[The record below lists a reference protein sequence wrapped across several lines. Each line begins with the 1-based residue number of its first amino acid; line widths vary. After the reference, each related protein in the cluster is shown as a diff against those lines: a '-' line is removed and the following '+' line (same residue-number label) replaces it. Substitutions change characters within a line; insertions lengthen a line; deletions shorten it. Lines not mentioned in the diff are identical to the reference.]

1 MAKNTISQRSVT
13 LFDILDAGAYPALGD
28 MKAFLWD
35 CHTWAKSIDNGLL
48 SIDADAEVSALKAQ
62 ITELESM
69 HKTELAELQA
79 VQRSQLDELQSEKT
93 YMETLCEGFSAEI
106 NRLRTNK
113 EDDEFENLPPEQH
126 EILVW
131 MKQYDSIGGID
142 YRVVG
147 VSRIVATY
155 SLEVLCARKYIKE
168 GPPQYGNPSYSM
180 DTKGRAYLAKRG
192 LLN

>member
-1 MAKNTISQRSVT
+1 MAQNTISQRSVT
-13 LFDILDAGAYPALGD
+13 LYDILDAGAYPALGD

-48 SIDADAEVSALKAQ
+48 SIDADAEVSALKAK

-79 VQRSQLDELQSEKT
+79 VQKAQLDELKSEKT

-113 EDDEFENLPPEQH
+113 EDDEA
-126 EILVW
+126 EI
-131 MKQYDSIGGID
+131 
-142 YRVVG
+142 VG
-147 VSRIVATY
+147 LSRIVATY

-180 DTKGRAYLAKRG
+180 DTKRASVLGQTKLA
-192 LLN
+192 